1 MKKISLLMVLFLTAC
16 SSEAMKG
23 YLTVK
28 CVKEDKLRTI
38 EDIHEEIYKEIKK
51 HI

>member
-1 MKKISLLMVLFLTAC
+1 MKKILLLMVLFLTAC

-28 CVKEDKLRTI
+28 CVKEDEFNDTKIQTQ
-38 EDIHEEIYKEIKK
+38 
-51 HI
+51 